1 MESMG
6 KPINRLFK
14 LNCVNVLDN
23 MGNASIFKSGNYTKI
38 TLNME
43 KGMVTFTST
52 AHKFLFSSNC

>member
-1 MESMG
+1 MG
-6 KPINRLFK
+6 KPVNRLFK

-43 KGMVTFTST
+43 KGMVTHLHLNCTQIPL
-52 AHKFLFSSNC
+52 LF